1 MLASCKEIPHVSPK
15 AGRDV
20 GHPATSRSY
29 NAGVL
34 QRFVQ
39 ETNVAVEPR
48 LNLVLLQRRFAI
60 CRLRSSESI
69 PPWVLNAS
77 GFFALVRTS
86 DELSVVCEE
95 NVPPT
100 NVRNES
106 GWRMF
111 MVEGPLEFAM
121 TGVLLALV
129 KPLSDA
135 GVSLFAIST
144 FDTDYL
150 LVREEAVDA
159 AEHALAEAGHR
170 IKRQLLG

>member
-1 MLASCKEIPHVSPK
+1 
-15 AGRDV
+15 
-20 GHPATSRSY
+20 
-29 NAGVL
+29 VL
-34 QRFVQ
+34 QPFIEQ
-39 ETNVAVEPR
+39 TNVAVEPR
-48 LNLVLLQRRFAI
+48 LNLVLFQRRFAI
-60 CRLRSSESI
+60 CRLKSSESI

-95 NVPPT
+95 NIPPA
-100 NVRNES
+100 NVRSES

-129 KPLSDA
+129 RPLSDA

-150 LVREEAVDA
+150 MVKEEAVDA
-159 AEHALAEAGHR
+159 AEQALAGAGHS
-170 IKRQLLG
+170 IKHQPH